1 MACGAYAIDS
11 TTGALTA
18 VAGSPFGGTPVTA
31 LTTAPT
37 GQVLYAISSNQVR
50 GYSINGTTGALTPL
64 SGFPVATPVCCTQFG
79 ALTVDPLGRFLFA
92 GASSGVS
99 AYRIDAVTAAL
110 TTVSGSPFALPS
122 GTSNYGLAVDA
133 AGKFL
138 YAGTNTATMVA
149 LAINQTTGALTA
161 APGSPFAGS
170 GSTFG
175 VTTTGAVVGSATLQ
189 SIEISPASPTIM
201 TAVLGKTLQLLLLG
215 HYSDGTTQFL
225 TESAAW
231 SSSATGIATI
241 ANSAGSKGLA
251 TSTGYGSTTITATA
265 GGQTATAT
273 LAVQQPTVT
282 SIVLTPAS
290 PTIASGTAIQ
300 LSATATYSDGSTP
313 TITTVATWSS
323 SNTSVATVGDSASSK
338 GLATSIAAGSATISA
353 TYNGASG
360 TTAVTVTA
368 VSGAAGR
375 FVYTANQ
382 TNSVSGYIL
391 DQGTGAL
398 TAVPGSPTSAPSAT
412 YALAAHPSGRYVY
425 VGTPFGVSGFS
436 SNTITGQLTAIAGS
450 NPFFGY
456 AGAFPANSPY
466 VYALAVDPTGRFVYT
481 ANNNSN
487 TVSAYIV
494 DGGNGALTPVGTY
507 ASGQCARSISI
518 DPSSK
523 FVYVGNDC
531 GSSGTYGVWAYAID
545 STTGALTAVAGSPFG
560 GTAVTALTTAP
571 NRQVLYHDRQQPD
584 PRLQHQWGH
593 GRTDAPA
600 AASR

>member
-1 MACGAYAIDS
+1 M
-11 TTGALTA
+11 
-18 VAGSPFGGTPVTA
+18 
-31 LTTAPT
+31 
-37 GQVLYAISSNQVR
+37 
-50 GYSINGTTGALTPL
+50 
-64 SGFPVATPVCCTQFG
+64 
-79 ALTVDPLGRFLFA
+79 
-92 GASSGVS
+92 
-99 AYRIDAVTAAL
+99 TAAL

-175 VTTTGAVVGSATLQ
+175 VTTTGAVVGSTATLQ
-189 SIEISPASPTIM
+189 STTAISPASPTIM
-201 TAVLGKTLQLLLLG
+201 TAVLGKKLQLVLLG

-241 ANSAGSKGLA
+241 ANSAGSKGLNA
-251 TSTGYGSTTITATA
+251 ANSSTTITATA

-300 LSATATYSDGSTP
+300 LSATATYSDGSTQ
-313 TITTVATWSS
+313 TIAAATWSS

-382 TNSVSGYIL
+382 TNWVFGYIL
-391 DQGTGAL
+391 DQATGGL
-398 TAVPGSPTSAPSAT
+398 TAVPGSPASSPSNA
-412 YALAAHPSGRYVY
+412 YAIASHPSGRYVY
-425 VGTPFGVSGFS
+425 VGYPLWGERVC
-436 SNTITGQLTAIAGS
+436 QRR
-450 NPFFGY
+450 
-456 AGAFPANSPY
+456 
-466 VYALAVDPTGRFVYT
+466 D
-481 ANNNSN
+481 
-487 TVSAYIV
+487 
-494 DGGNGALTPVGTY
+494 NGA
-507 ASGQCARSISI
+507 AQR
-518 DPSSK
+518 
-523 FVYVGNDC
+523 DC
-531 GSSGTYGVWAYAID
+531 GRQSLLRLCRHLSGEPPLRICPSGRSDRPVRVYGEQQLEHRVGVHGGRWQRRADAGRHLRQRSV
-545 STTGALTAVAGSPFG
+545 STVDQHRSQ
-560 GTAVTALTTAP
+560 
-571 NRQVLYHDRQQPD
+571 RQV
-584 PRLQHQWGH
+584 RLCGE
-593 GRTDAPA
+593 
-600 AASR
+600 